1 MLLKP
6 ELEGDKCPNVI
17 AEINPCCAMC
27 IEKFFDSFFPKES
40 PVNCFLGEECL
51 VGVIFKFVAEPGVNG
66 DTESHLGAKHDFV
79 WDESAKRF
87 LENIFLVIASLEFE
101 MEGNFGGEFEHL
113 VVEERR
119 APFKGDDHAG
129 DVDFCHE
136 CIRKVGDEIGVDGA
150 FGSISR
156 SGSRELI
163 GDDPI
168 RIEGSRFRFEFVGIE
183 RILHFVGEVADI
195 VHVAEVVRF

>member
-1 MLLKP
+1 M
-6 ELEGDKCPNVI
+6 I
-17 AEINPCCAMC
+17 TEIDPGCAVR
-27 IEKFFDSFFPKES
+27 IEKFFNGFFLKES